1 MDAAGELGVGI
12 CVEGYGDGHI
22 LAYFGI
28 FVLAYVD
35 DDFDRL
41 NLFDRQNRQLA
52 CHVARIVVACG
63 DYSRDWRGQNSVLYH
78 VGVLT
83 GLGVDFCLKLV
94 DRLLRA
100 GSDSEKFLGAVEFD
114 AGIVESHFKLGDI
127 DVVENYKALAFCY
140 P

>member
-1 MDAAGELGVGI
+1 M
-12 CVEGYGDGHI
+12 
-22 LAYFGI
+22 
-28 FVLAYVD
+28 
-35 DDFDRL
+35 
-41 NLFDRQNRQLA
+41 
-52 CHVARIVVACG
+52 
-63 DYSRDWRGQNSVLYH
+63 
-78 VGVLT
+78 T

-127 DVVENYKALAFCY
+127 DVVENYKPLAFCY